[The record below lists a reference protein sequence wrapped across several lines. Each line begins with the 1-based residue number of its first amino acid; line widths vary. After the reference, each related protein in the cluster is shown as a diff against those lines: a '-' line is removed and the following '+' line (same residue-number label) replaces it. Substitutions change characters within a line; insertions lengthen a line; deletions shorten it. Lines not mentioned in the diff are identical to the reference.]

1 LNVYWDRAARLRTA
15 ELHGGV
21 LRGFSLGL
29 ALLVSLGLSGCMH
42 KKVIVPVFPQTQV
55 PLVTPPE
62 PDNPQMVEA
71 PEVEELPVPV
81 AEAAANPRPRR
92 RPAPKPP
99 ATTPPGAAQPQI
111 AAVDSADEG
120 SAIGEL
126 TTGGD
131 AGPQMRQEAADL
143 IASNEK
149 RLKALTPQK
158 VRAQRSQISK
168 IQNFERQAQAAL
180 NSGDAE
186 GAKTLAT
193 KAQLLLDDLD
203 RGGAS

>member
-1 LNVYWDRAARLRTA
+1 LNVYWDRAVRLGTA
-15 ELHGGV
+15 EFYGGV

-29 ALLVSLGLSGCMH
+29 ALLVSLGLSGCMR
-42 KKVIVPVFPQTQV
+42 KKVTVPVFPQTQV

-62 PDNPQMVEA
+62 PKDAQMVEV

-131 AGPQMRQEAADL
+131 AEPQIRQEAADL

-149 RLKALTPQK
+149 RLKALPPQK

-193 KAQLLLDDLD
+193 KAQLLLNDLD
-203 RGGAS
+203 RAGAS